1 MVFLKDHEEQIIT
14 LTRIL
19 ETGNTQN
26 DLIEEKIQSGKIQL
40 ENYKLKIERQKRL
53 NEEQLMLKE
62 TLETEMTE
70 NESKIVE
77 LGQIIKLNDKFVSG
91 VQNKGY
97 ELIKKKV
104 RLAMDAS
111 FGNRQFDFV
120 EKFVSINPVNQN

>member
-19 ETGNTQN
+19 ESGNTQN
-26 DLIEEKIQSGKIQL
+26 DLIEEKIQSRKTQL
-40 ENYKLKIERQKRL
+40 ENYKLKIERQKRF
-53 NEEQLMLKE
+53 NEEQLLLKE
-62 TLETEMTE
+62 TMETEMTE
-70 NESKIVE
+70 GENKIVE
-77 LGQIIKLNDKFVSG
+77 LGQILKLNDKFVSG

-97 ELIKKKV
+97 ELIRKKV

-120 EKFVSINPVNQN
+120 EKLVSINPVNQN